1 MKNSILKISPNTIYY
16 LMHVLF
22 WFSFAILFFVSTTNI
37 LPLRQGIIMLGVS
50 IISQF
55 ILTVINNTYLL
66 PKLFDT
72 KKYVAYAVSIITG
85 MAIVIY
91 IRYTANENIVMELN
105 RFPNLKLSRYF
116 LFIVVT
122 TLVVFLITTGFY
134 FFRQWFI
141 ERQKQDEIINQ
152 QLNTE
157 LKLLKAQIN
166 PHFLF
171 NALNNVYSLTQIEPE
186 KAGEMVLKLSAVLR
200 YMLYDSEKDKI
211 YLEKEISNINSLIEL
226 HQIQY
231 DNKAQIDFIVL
242 GNIQDKLIHPMLL
255 FPFFENAFKHGNLFQ
270 CDKSFIKSTISIK
283 ENQLLFTIENSFIE
297 NASKDKIGGLGIDN
311 VQKRLALF
319 YPNKH
324 QLNITEDAIFFMVE
338 LKIDIAT

>member
-1 MKNSILKISPNTIYY
+1 MKNSVLKISPNTIYY
-16 LMHVLF
+16 LMHILF
-22 WFSFAILFFVSTTNI
+22 WFSFAVLFYVSTVNI
-37 LPLRQGIIMLGVS
+37 LPLSQGIVMLGVS
-50 IISQF
+50 MISQF

-72 KKYVAYAVSIITG
+72 KKYVAYAISVLVG

-91 IRYTANENIVMELN
+91 IRYTVNESIVMSIN

-134 FFRQWFI
+134 FFKQWFI
-141 ERQKQDEIINQ
+141 ERQKQDEIANQ
-152 QLNTE
+152 QLDTE

-171 NALNNVYSLTQIEPE
+171 NALNNVYSLTQVEPE
-186 KAGEMVLKLSAVLR
+186 KAGEMVLKLSEVLR

-211 YLEKEISNINSLIEL
+211 YLEKEISNINSLMEL

-231 DNKAQIDFIVL
+231 DNKAKINFSIF
-242 GNIQDKLIHPMLL
+242 GNVYDKLIHPMLL

-270 CDKSFIKSTISIK
+270 LENSFIYSNLKIK
-283 ENQLLFTIENSFIE
+283 ENHLYFTIENTFVE
-297 NASKDKIGGLGIDN
+297 NSSKDKVGGLGIDN
-311 VQKRLALF
+311 VQKRLQLF
-319 YPNKH
+319 YPNKY
-324 QLNITEDAIFFMVE
+324 QLEIKKEEKVFKVSLKLE
-338 LKIDIAT
+338 LA